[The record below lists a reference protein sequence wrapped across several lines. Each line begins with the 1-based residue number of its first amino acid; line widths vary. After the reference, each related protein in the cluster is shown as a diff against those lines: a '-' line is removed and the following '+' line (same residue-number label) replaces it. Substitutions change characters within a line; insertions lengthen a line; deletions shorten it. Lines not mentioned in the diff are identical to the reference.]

1 MPLCRTW
8 ETSQSNLLI
17 CRCRMKAS
25 EKKGNKRHEI
35 ILGIIDVYVT
45 LSNIFQ
51 VGYYLLSALIFQIF
65 FSCYSISIHFLP
77 SALFFLCFL
86 SPCLK
91 VFFSTPI
98 GLFLVSLLTFITTK
112 ILMFTIRRHEREHV
126 RVVLV
131 SYFLKCSCYPSLC

>member
-17 CRCRMKAS
+17 CRCRMKAN

-77 SALFFLCFL
+77 SALFFLRFL

-91 VFFSTPI
+91 VFFSSPI
-98 GLFLVSLLTFITTK
+98 GLFLASLLTFSTTK
-112 ILMFTIRRHEREHV
+112 ILMFTIRRYEREHV

-131 SYFLKCSCYPSLC
+131 SYFLKCSYYHSLC

>member
-77 SALFFLCFL
+77 SALFLCFL

-91 VFFSTPI
+91 VFFSSPI

-112 ILMFTIRRHEREHV
+112 ILMFTIRRHEREHE